1 MGVTSSGAVLSAGE
15 LVTFGLL
22 STAVIA
28 LWVPWP
34 RSRPAARGPGA
45 PWSGLLAVA
54 VAGGLWFGFLDWR
67 GAAAIAALAALGWAA
82 YRGPLPTAARV
93 AAGLGLLALAGG
105 LSLHLI
111 PGFANPRVISA
122 QILTPGAVPYTKYL
136 NFDKTAAG
144 LVLLAWA
151 GPRIGAWREWKEMF
165 RRIGPVALALVV
177 VVLPLSLA
185 LGHVRFE
192 PALRPHLLLWA
203 WTNLLF
209 TCVAE
214 EAIFRGLIQRGLERG
229 LAAWRFGAGVSLAI
243 AAAIFGLAHLA
254 GGWGYVLLSAVAGV
268 GYGWA
273 MRRSGRVEGAIAT
286 HFLVNSLHFG
296 FFTYPA
302 LAAHSLTVQ

>member
-1 MGVTSSGAVLSAGE
+1 VDLTSSGAALSAGE

-22 STAVIA
+22 SAAVIA
-28 LWVPWP
+28 LWVQWP
-34 RSRPAARGPGA
+34 RSWHGTRRLGA

-54 VAGGLWFGFLDWR
+54 GASGLWFGFLDWR
-67 GAAAIAALAALGWAA
+67 GVMAVAALAALAVVA
-82 YRGPLPTAARV
+82 YRGALPTAARAV
-93 AAGLGLLALAGG
+93 AGVGLLALAGG

-111 PGFANPRVISA
+111 PGFANPKVISA
-122 QILTPGAVPYTKYL
+122 QVLTPGAVPYTKYL

-144 LVLLAWA
+144 LILLAWG
-151 GPRIGAWREWKEMF
+151 GPRIGGWREWKETF
-165 RRIGPVALALVV
+165 RRIGPVALALLV

-214 EAIFRGLIQRGLERG
+214 EAVFRGLIQRGLERG
-229 LAAWRFGAGVSLAI
+229 LAAWRFGAGISLGI
-243 AAAIFGLAHLA
+243 AAALFGLAHLA
-254 GGWGYVLLSAVAGV
+254 GGWGYVLLSAVAGL

-302 LAAHSLTVQ
+302 LAAHSLSVQ